1 MSADFIKN
9 LPEGITYHDPEADSY
24 ENDKMQQRDT
34 FLNDDEK
41 EGDIV
46 RVGDFTINIEVV
58 TKAQLISMRKFL
70 PSEQYRLLKNRKS
83 ARLCRRKR
91 KEERGDMQK
100 DLDVLKKENSKLK
113 EKLEETEKLL
123 KEKERALEM
132 HEMHQQML
140 ENQIINTQA
149 SIANN
154 VGNRLGDTSNV
165 TP

>member
-24 ENDKMQQRDT
+24 DHAKQPDSFNME
-34 FLNDDEK
+34 DDFK

-46 RVGDFTINIEVV
+46 RVGDFTINIEIV

-91 KEERGDMQK
+91 KEERGDMQG
-100 DLDVLKKENSKLK
+100 DLDIIKKENSTLK
-113 EKLEETEKLL
+113 EKLESTERQL
-123 KEKERALEM
+123 KESQRALEM
-132 HEMHQQML
+132 QQQMF
-140 ENQIINTQA
+140 EA
-149 SIANN
+149 
-154 VGNRLGDTSNV
+154 RLM
-165 TP
+165 

>member
-9 LPEGITYHDPEADSY
+9 LPEGIQYHDPDGESY
-24 ENDKMQQRDT
+24 EDDRRDA
-34 FLNDDEK
+34 FLNEDEK
-41 EGDIV
+41 EGDVV

-100 DLDVLKKENSKLK
+100 DLDDLKKENQTLK
-113 EKLEETEKLL
+113 EKLDETERLL
-123 KEKERALEM
+123 KEKERVLEM
-132 HEMHQQML
+132 REMHQQML
-140 ENQIINTQA
+140 ENQI
-149 SIANN
+149 ANN
-154 VGNRLGDTSNV
+154 ASSQLGDTSNE

>member
-9 LPEGITYHDPEADSY
+9 LPEGITYHDPEAEDY
-24 ENDKMQQRDT
+24 ENDKRDT
-34 FLNDDEK
+34 FNLEDDFK

-91 KEERGDMQK
+91 KEERGDMQQ
-100 DLDVLKKENSKLK
+100 DLDEMKKDNNKLK
-113 EKLEETEKLL
+113 EKLEETERQL
-123 KEKERALEM
+123 KESQRALE
-132 HEMHQQML
+132 
-140 ENQIINTQA
+140 I
-149 SIANN
+149 
-154 VGNRLGDTSNV
+154 
-165 TP
+165 

>member
-24 ENDKMQQRDT
+24 DNGKQPDT
-34 FLNDDEK
+34 FNLEDDFK

-46 RVGDFTINIEVV
+46 RVGDFTINIEIV

-91 KEERGDMQK
+91 KEERGDMQN
-100 DLDVLKKENSKLK
+100 DLEAVRTENASLK
-113 EKLEETEKLL
+113 EKLETAERQL
-123 KEKERALEM
+123 KESQRAIEM
-132 HEMHQQML
+132 QQQMFEARL
-140 ENQIINTQA
+140 MQA
-149 SIANN
+149 
-154 VGNRLGDTSNV
+154 
-165 TP
+165 